1 MIMSRTEGC
10 GSVWDFGALGRARG
24 LRFGH
29 FKKADDFFDAP
40 DVIRQ
45 TRFHGGRG
53 SERFV
58 VANRVQLTTDGLKVY
73 INAISCF
80 YK

>member
-1 MIMSRTEGC
+1 VVQSEILALLAARVAF
-10 GSVWDFGALGRARG
+10 GSDT
-24 LRFGH
+24 